1 MKTENYLIANSG
13 YRDVNPLVCGQ
24 QLCAPGHSF
33 GPASREYFL
42 LHYVV
47 SGKGTLFADER
58 EYRIRAGECFIIRP
72 YELTLYTADG
82 GDPWH
87 YIWAGF
93 TCGLD
98 TAVLTS
104 ERVMV
109 SARLGGIFR
118 QMTDLRHM
126 KSSRESFLCAKI
138 WELLSVL
145 QSLQAKDKEP
155 LEDYVRIAVSC
166 MESEYMMEL
175 SISSLA
181 KRLNLNRS
189 YFSTLFKKQ
198 TGVSPQ
204 RYLNDFRLEKAAKLL
219 TDYGYSATEA
229 AHSTGYPDVFAF
241 SKMFKRKF
249 GVSPSYYKKDTPAA
263 K

>member
-1 MKTENYLIANSG
+1 MKTENYLIANGG
-13 YRDVNPLVCGQ
+13 YRDINPLVCGQ

-47 SGKGTLFADER
+47 SGKGTLFADGQ

-72 YELTLYTADG
+72 YEITLYTAADE
-82 GDPWH
+82 DPWH

-93 TCGLD
+93 TCSLD
-98 TAVLTS
+98 TASLTADRVL
-104 ERVMV
+104 V
-109 SARLGGIFR
+109 SSRLGHIFR
-118 QMTDLRHM
+118 QLTDLRHM
-126 KSSRESFLCAKI
+126 KNSRESFLCAKV

-145 QSLQAKDKEP
+145 QSLQAKDEEQP
-155 LEDYVRIAVSC
+155 EDYVRIAVSC

-198 TGVSPQ
+198 TGVPPQ
-204 RYLNDFRLEKAAKLL
+204 RYLNDYRLEKAAKLL
-219 TDYGYSATEA
+219 TDHRYSATEA

-241 SKMFKRKF
+241 SRMFKRKF
-249 GVSPSYYKKDTPAA
+249 GVSPSGYKKLHA
-263 K
+263 

>member
-1 MKTENYLIANSG
+1 MKPENFLIASGG

-24 QLCAPGHSF
+24 QLCDPGHSF
-33 GPASREYFL
+33 GPASREYYL

-47 SGKGTLFADER
+47 SGKGTLFAEGL
-58 EYRIRAGECFIIRP
+58 EYPIRAGECFVIRP
-72 YELTLYTADG
+72 YELTLYTADTD
-82 GDPWH
+82 DPWH
-87 YIWAGF
+87 YIWVGF
-93 TCGLD
+93 TCSLNFAPLQ
-98 TAVLTS
+98 TERAVTS
-104 ERVMV
+104 T
-109 SARLGGIFR
+109 RLGTIFR
-118 QMTDLRHM
+118 QMTDLRHI
-126 KSSRESFLCAKI
+126 KSGRESFLCAKI

-145 QSLQAKDKEP
+145 QSLQVKGEEQP
-155 LEDYVRIAVSC
+155 EDYVRIAVSC

-219 TDYGYSATEA
+219 TEYHYSATEA

-241 SKMFKRKF
+241 SRMFKRKF
-249 GVSPSYYKKDTPAA
+249 GVSPSLYKKDAGPFE
-263 K
+263 

>member
-13 YRDVNPLVCGQ
+13 YRDINPLVCGQ

-47 SGKGTLFADER
+47 SGKGIFYADGR
-58 EYRIRAGECFIIRP
+58 EYPIRAGECFVIRP
-72 YELTLYTADG
+72 HEITLYTADSD
-82 GDPWH
+82 DPWH

-93 TCGLD
+93 TCSLD
-98 TAVLTS
+98 TASLTAA
-104 ERVMV
+104 RVV
-109 SARLGGIFR
+109 SSARLGELFR
-118 QMTDLRHM
+118 QTTDLRHM
-126 KSSRESFLCAKI
+126 KSGRESFLCAKI
-138 WELLSVL
+138 WELMHVL
-145 QSLQAKDKEP
+145 QGMQAKPQEQP
-155 LEDYVRIAVSC
+155 EDYVRIAVSC

-181 KRLNLNRS
+181 RRLNLNRS
-189 YFSTLFKKQ
+189 YFSTLFKRQ

-204 RYLNDFRLEKAAKLL
+204 RYLNDYRLEKAAKLL
-219 TDYGYSATEA
+219 TEYGYSATEA
-229 AHSTGYPDVFAF
+229 ARSTGYPDVFAF

-249 GVSPSYYKKDTPAA
+249 GVSPSIYKKKGNT